1 MLHCS
6 VPTLIPHVKRYAVES
21 FHPHKCTLHILVYA
35 VIWRSQNACISSSV
49 PHKLCVSVHVSL
61 TNCVYL
67 FICRSQIACICSSV
81 AHKFRVYVPV
91 AHKLFVSVHLLPTN
105 CVHLFIY
112 RSRNVRSVAHKLR
125 VPAPI
130 SLTRSPFY
138 RSQIAFT
145 CLSVAHK
152 KSSLSLTNCVYLFIC
167 HSQMP
172 VYVQKPRWQWPLS
185 SACWPAYPATSHP
198 AYKTTG
204 IVVVFSRNTGFVCF
218 VKRRKIRPDSTFVT
232 YVKYI
237 LPGTK
242 IPFSRI
248 NFFCFSYTVLLLN
261 TLPTVGSY
269 T

>member
-21 FHPHKCTLHILVYA
+21 FHPHTNAHCTYSYML
-35 VIWRSQNACISSSV
+35 SSDA
-49 PHKLCVSVHVSL
+49 HKMHVSVHLSL
-61 TNCVYL
+61 TNCVYR
-67 FICRSQIACICSSV
+67 FIFRSQIACICSSV

-112 RSRNVRSVAHKLR
+112 RSRNVHSVAHKLR

-130 SLTRSPFY
+130 SLTRSPVY

-172 VYVQKPRWQWPLS
+172 VYVQKPR
-185 SACWPAYPATSHP
+185 
-198 AYKTTG
+198 
-204 IVVVFSRNTGFVCF
+204 
-218 VKRRKIRPDSTFVT
+218 
-232 YVKYI
+232 
-237 LPGTK
+237 
-242 IPFSRI
+242 
-248 NFFCFSYTVLLLN
+248 
-261 TLPTVGSY
+261 
-269 T
+269 